1 MCTKFY
7 SSLQDLKV
15 LEERIEG
22 LKLSEQR
29 ANSALSDAKARMH
42 EQKEQYN
49 VCSTAPAGFKYIAE
63 H

>member
-1 MCTKFY
+1 VCTKFY

-49 VCSTAPAGFKYIAE
+49 VC
-63 H
+63 

>member
-1 MCTKFY
+1 M
-7 SSLQDLKV
+7 QDLKV

-29 ANSALSDAKARMH
+29 ANSALADSKARMH

-49 VCSTAPAGFKYIAE
+49 VSNGRVLYLVPG
-63 H
+63 